1 MKEKAAGLIGTIIG
15 IVGYLVLK
23 EWFVSMGLNSFLA
36 IILAIITM
44 IALVFRGAIVFDRVL
59 NMLKSDEQKAKEKE
73 IQDEYAEEIAR
84 KLKEEENNQNVK

>member
-44 IALVFRGAIVFDRVL
+44 IALVFGGAIVFDRVL